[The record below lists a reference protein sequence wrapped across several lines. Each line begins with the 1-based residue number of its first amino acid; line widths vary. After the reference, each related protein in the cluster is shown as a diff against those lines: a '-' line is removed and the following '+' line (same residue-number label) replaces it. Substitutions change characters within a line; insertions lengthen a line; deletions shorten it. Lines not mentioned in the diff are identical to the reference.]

1 METKNK
7 MKKISPK
14 IVTLALLLLSFI
26 AAGGIGIHKA
36 MAPGTGGVDEEF
48 EPTGG

>member
-1 METKNK
+1 

-26 AAGGIGIHKA
+26 AAGGVGIHKA
-36 MAPGTGGVDEEF
+36 IAPGGGGF
-48 EPTGG
+48 EDDPDGNGGG